1 MIELLQPIIDRLV
14 EVFGEEIP
22 IYTDKQEQGVL
33 TPCFFVRIIQTELVG
48 QFDNMYWLNN
58 FVSITYMNDTD
69 DMYDLERIR
78 FAMLT
83 GLEQV
88 NTSKGV
94 MGRNLQAK
102 VHGTDIVFTANYN
115 LRIERVK
122 IPDPV
127 MERLKQ
133 EGRIKDGDS

>member
-22 IYTDKQEQGVL
+22 IYKDKQEQGVK

-58 FVSITYMNDTD
+58 LVSITYMNDTD
-69 DMYDLERIR
+69 DMYKLEKVR

-83 GLEQV
+83 ELEQV
-88 NTSKGV
+88 NTSNGV
-94 MGRNLQAK
+94 MGRNLQTK
-102 VHGTDIVFTANYN
+102 VQGTDIVFTANYN
-115 LRIERVK
+115 LRIEREK